1 MPLTARSQALA
12 VYCAA
17 TAVCAYVAQPLSD
30 HPDFLREWLAAQDCV
45 QLGHCWLAGSAS
57 SFSGLHNGALF
68 SATLALGQWAGGDPA
83 WAWWSVIAADAAAI
97 TLIWHTLPSASSGA
111 RALAA
116 ALCLAPVAADLSAG
130 GVWAPSFLPLFSAMC
145 VWIAAAEPVA
155 RRSVGWGAALGIALA
170 LTIDAHV
177 LGALAAAGWLAV
189 VIGQARWTAAATAG
203 AVAAAGA
210 WLLAPDA
217 FAENCTILAGH
228 ALDHGPWGAG
238 VAVAVGLAVGVTGWR
253 RGWRRGWRGPLGATL
268 PDWLAGA
275 VPLAALVAGAW
286 WTHRDLSA
294 RYLVAVVPPLA
305 LAVAASPFCR
315 QRWRSTATAAAA
327 VLAGVLAL
335 GPGQASLGH
344 RWPVIAAATGQAH
357 QGGLGWPA
365 AIGAVQSYSCSRLT
379 AAVLAGQPHSAAG
392 PVQPTDVVLQLID
405 LPPSIDAGPSWQAV
419 ACTPFGAGQSRSWL
433 RLHRPWLSGNRGQAC
448 LHRAGQPSHCQP
460 LQPGVHPLGS
470 GATPT
475 PIAVERHML
484 AFPRLVAFAPSDA
497 LASTTTLELHGT
509 ATAAGR
515 KWLRLLDLPSQR
527 CPWRLTATSHF
538 QVRTLGDAWF
548 ELSAPATGAGSVTF
562 ARNWGP
568 GCDAATR
575 WTDGPPCML
584 EVEADTAWLPQL
596 VVP

>member
-1 MPLTARSQALA
+1 MQLNARSQALA
-12 VYCAA
+12 VFCAA
-17 TAVCAYVAQPLSD
+17 AAVCAYVAQPLSD

-57 SFSGLHNGALF
+57 SFGGLHNGTLF
-68 SATLALGQWAGGDPA
+68 PATVALGQWAGGDPA
-83 WAWWSVIAADAAAI
+83 WAWWGVIAADAAAI
-97 TLIWHTLPSASSGA
+97 TLIWHTAPTSGPAA
-111 RALAA
+111 RALVA
-116 ALCLAPVAADLSAG
+116 ALCLVPIAADLSAG

-145 VWIAAAEPVA
+145 VWIAAAAPVTQ
-155 RRSVGWGAALGIALA
+155 RSVAWGVALGIALA

-217 FAENCTILAGH
+217 FVENCTILARH
-228 ALDHGPWGAG
+228 ALAHWPWGAG
-238 VAVAVGLAVGVTGWR
+238 VAVAVGLAVGVAGWR
-253 RGWRRGWRGPLGATL
+253 RGWREPLGATL

-305 LAVAASPFCR
+305 LAVAASPFCG
-315 QRWRSTATAAAA
+315 QRSRWTAMAAAA

-335 GPGQASLGH
+335 GAGQASLGH
-344 RWPVIAAATGQAH
+344 RWPAIAAATGQA
-357 QGGLGWPA
+357 QQAGLGWPT
-365 AIGAVQSYSCSRLT
+365 AIGAVQSYACSRLT
-379 AAVLAGQPHSAAG
+379 AAVLAGQPQSAAAQL
-392 PVQPTDVVLQLID
+392 QPTGVVLQLID
-405 LPPSIDAGPSWQAV
+405 LPLSIEAGPSWQAV
-419 ACTPFGAGQSRSWL
+419 AYPAFGAGPTRSWL
-433 RLHRPWLSGNRGQAC
+433 RLHRPWLAGNRGQAC
-448 LHRAGQPSHCQP
+448 LQRQGQLTHCQP

-470 GATPT
+470 GVTP
-475 PIAVERHML
+475 PPLAVERHML
-484 AFPRLVAFAPSDA
+484 AFPRLLTFAPSDA
-497 LASTTTLELHGT
+497 VAATTTLELHGT
-509 ATAAGR
+509 ASASGR
-515 KWLRLLDLPSQR
+515 KWLRLLDLPNQR
-527 CPWRLTATSHF
+527 CPWRLTAARHF
-538 QVRTLGDAWF
+538 GVRTLGTDWF
-548 ELSAPATGAGSVTF
+548 EISAPATGEGSITF

-584 EVEADTAWLPQL
+584 EVEADAAWLPHL
-596 VVP
+596 VIP